1 MEYLELISVPA
12 IATIVYWV
20 INLIKYAVKDNEKF
34 KRFIPLISAAL
45 GAILGLVAYYAV
57 PSIIPAANVCVA
69 ILIGGASGLT
79 ATGTNQIIKQLGKR
93 AMTERAKMEKTNE
106 TVQYQMSKAILD
118 MLLKNR
124 LITVKEYAEI
134 DKKNRATFA

>member
-57 PSIIPAANVCVA
+57 PCIIPAANVCVA

-79 ATGTNQIIKQLGKR
+79 ATGTNQIIKQLGKKGDDG
-93 AMTERAKMEKTNE
+93 E
-106 TVQYQMSKAILD
+106 SKD
-118 MLLKNR
+118 GK
-124 LITVKEYAEI
+124 
-134 DKKNRATFA
+134 DK